1 MEGVWRR
8 MTDGSRRQISPL
20 VKVTSEARL
29 LQKLEADL
37 RQDGWLS

>member
-1 MEGVWRR
+1 
-8 MTDGSRRQISPL
+8 MTDGSRKQVAPL

-37 RQDGWLS
+37 REEGWL